1 VIIRYKDVDEKAS
14 KGGSRS
20 IMSVDEQLEQNNL
33 KIVEELDKTL
43 NISLLEI
50 EDDKSVEETIKI
62 LEENPLVEYAE
73 PNYIRYFHDELNSD
87 PIELGDPYKNNQWS
101 LQYIDWN
108 DAFMLYS

>member
-1 VIIRYKDVDEKAS
+1 
-14 KGGSRS
+14 
-20 IMSVDEQLEQNNL
+20 MSVDEQLEQNNL

-73 PNYIRYFHDELNSD
+73 PNYIRYFHDE
-87 PIELGDPYKNNQWS
+87 
-101 LQYIDWN
+101 
-108 DAFMLYS
+108 